1 MGKAG
6 AWRTGVTCGFFLVA
20 ALPLSAQETAKFSID
35 RFEIVGNSL
44 LSADDIAR
52 RIAPY
57 TGPGKVYGDVQKAL
71 EAVEAAYRERG
82 FGAVQVTVPEQEITQ
97 GVVRLDVV
105 EAKIR
110 TIAVNG
116 NAHFDE
122 ANILGSL
129 PSLALDTT
137 PNARIL
143 SEQVQLANE
152 NPAKKVDVVLAQG
165 EQDDEL
171 DLRIDVKDQKPWSGF
186 LTSDNTGNLSTGR
199 DRSGFVL
206 QHANLF
212 DRDQVGT
219 LSYTTSLEHPDRTK
233 VFGASYR
240 LPIYALGD
248 SMDVIVGKSDVA
260 AATAT
265 TVAGPLQFSGK
276 GMVYGLRYNHIL
288 PRRGE
293 YSHRFVFG
301 IDQREFDNSCTLN
314 GQAVCGS
321 GGADITLRPVSVT
334 YTGQFD
340 HPGRTSLFSLSA
352 ATNLPGGKNAR
363 QEDFTLNRTNAKA
376 GYTVFR
382 GNLSHTQSFA
392 RDWQFRVLAAG
403 QYTQD
408 ALVAGEQ
415 FGMAG
420 STAVRGFNERA
431 VTADRGYYGTVELYS
446 PDLAAS
452 AKLGGNL
459 RLLGFYDHAAGS
471 FNQFAPGV
479 YSAAHISSAGV
490 GFRYSMGQKL
500 ALRGDLARVT
510 DSGPKDTALEG
521 SWRGHV
527 GMVIGF

>member
-1 MGKAG
+1 MGVAAVRRAG
-6 AWRTGVTCGFFLVA
+6 MTCGFILVA
-20 ALPLSAQETAKFSID
+20 ALPVPAQETAKFSID

-57 TGPGKVYGDVQKAL
+57 TGSGKVYGDIQKAL

-97 GVVRLDVV
+97 GVIRLDVI

-110 TIAVNG
+110 RIAVNG
-116 NAHFDE
+116 NTHFDE
-122 ANILGSL
+122 RNILASL
-129 PSLALDTT
+129 PSLVLDTT

-165 EQDDEL
+165 EEDDEL
-171 DLRIDVKDQKPWSGF
+171 DLRIDVKDQSPWSGF

-293 YSHRFVFG
+293 YSHRFIFG
-301 IDQREFDNSCTLN
+301 IDQREFDNACLLN
-314 GQAVCGS
+314 GQAVCGA

-334 YTGQFD
+334 YSGQFD
-340 HPGRTSLFSLSA
+340 HPGRISQFSLSA

-363 QEDFTLNRTNAKA
+363 QADFTLNRTDAKA
-376 GYTVFR
+376 GYTVVR
-382 GNLSHTQSFA
+382 GNLSHTQNIV
-392 RDWQFRVLAAG
+392 RDWQFRVSAAG

-431 VTADRGYYGTVELYS
+431 VTADRGYYGSAELYS
-446 PDLAAS
+446 PDLAAW
-452 AKLGGNL
+452 AGTGGNL

-471 FNQFAPGV
+471 FNQTAPGT
-479 YSAAHISSAGV
+479 YSASHIASAGV

-500 ALRGDLARVT
+500 ALRGDLARVI
-510 DSGPKDTALEG
+510 DSGPKDTALAG

-527 GMVIGF
+527 GVVIAF